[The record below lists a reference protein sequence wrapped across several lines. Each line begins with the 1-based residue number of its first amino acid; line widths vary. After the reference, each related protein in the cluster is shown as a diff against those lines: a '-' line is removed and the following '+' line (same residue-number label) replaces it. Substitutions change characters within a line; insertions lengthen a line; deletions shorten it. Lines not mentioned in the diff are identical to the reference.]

1 MRRIALIAGALT
13 ICFGIALVWLEVAK
27 LADDERDVAGNVMSL
42 QDSLDTYLVQST
54 LVHHQKAHFELCAE
68 AVVMEGWAARAVTIW
83 FLNEDGTRD
92 QVRRIRFSDLV
103 QRMEQQGDAFC
114 VNVVHWDSVLIAGEY
129 AVGVDIG
136 AIPDSEDDTRIRARI
151 LSWRAASFPGRAGIL
166 VLLFGIVL
174 IAFGFTQ
181 PVIRSGTKTF
191 IDKGDAGDDLGDTG
205 APPEWKHA
213 PGNVMVR
220 VALGITAVVATML
233 GLAFVRG
240 GSVMIPVRG
249 LVICLVQLSL
259 AFALVHPRRLAPGT
273 APPPGQ
279 TRAEALALV
288 GLRPD
293 SRWKRAGG
301 WVLLI
306 VAGVVIFRVGR
317 LVAGFIPSTGLA
329 PIEAALAAPSGSLA
343 IGLIATLA
351 PLAEEI
357 FFRGFVYTALE
368 NRFGKNVAFVASWG
382 LFAVAHLPQ
391 QWGAW
396 GAFASVALAGFA
408 FTLIRRLT
416 GSSLASGVAHVTHN
430 GFINVLALL

>member
-13 ICFGIALVWLEVAK
+13 ICAGIGLVWLEVVK
-27 LADDERDVAGNVMSL
+27 LAQDERDVAGDVMSL
-42 QDSLDTYLVQST
+42 ADSIDTYLVQT
-54 LVHHQKAHFELCAE
+54 RLAHHQQAHFELCGE
-68 AVVMEGWAARAVTIW
+68 GVVIEGWSARAVTIW

-92 QVRRIRFSDLV
+92 QVRRIRFTDLMN
-103 QRMEQQGDAFC
+103 RMERQGDAFC

-129 AVGVDIG
+129 ALSVDIG
-136 AIPDSEDDTRIRARI
+136 VAPEGESDTRIRARI
-151 LSWRAASFPGRAGIL
+151 LSWRSASFPGRAGIL
-166 VLLFGIVL
+166 VLLFGIAL
-174 IAFGFTQ
+174 IAFGFTR
-181 PVIRSGTKTF
+181 PVIFAGSKTF
-191 IDKGDAGDDLGDTG
+191 GDAGEGLGDTG
-205 APPEWKHA
+205 PPPEWKHA

-220 VALGITAVVATML
+220 VGLGILMVVGVML
-233 GLAFVRG
+233 GLAFVPG

-249 LVICLVQLSL
+249 LAICLVQLAL

-273 APPPGQ
+273 APPAGQ

-288 GLRPD
+288 GLRSD
-293 SRWKRAGG
+293 VLWKRIGG
-301 WVLLI
+301 WAAIV

-317 LVAGFIPSTGLA
+317 LVAGLIPSTGVA

-357 FFRGFVYTALE
+357 FFRGFVYTTLE
-368 NRFGKNVAFVASWG
+368 NRFGKKVAFAASWT

-408 FTLIRRLT
+408 FTLIRRVT
-416 GSSLASGVAHVTHN
+416 GSSLASGVAHVSHN
-430 GFINVLALL
+430 GIINVLALL

>member
-13 ICFGIALVWLEVAK
+13 ICAGIALVWLEVAK
-27 LADDERDVAGNVMSL
+27 LAEDERDVPGEVMSL
-42 QDSLDTYLVQST
+42 ADSVDTYLVQSH
-54 LVHHQKAHFELCAE
+54 LVHHQQAHFELCGE
-68 AVVMEGWAARAVTIW
+68 GVVMEAWAARAVTIW

-92 QVRRIRFSDLV
+92 QVRRLRFSDLM
-103 QRMEQQGDAFC
+103 QRMERQGDAFC
-114 VNVVHWDSVLIAGEY
+114 VNVVHWDSVLIPGEY

-136 AIPDSEDDTRIRARI
+136 AVPDSESGTRIRARI
-151 LSWRAASFPGRAGIL
+151 MAWRAASFPGRAGIL
-166 VLLFGIVL
+166 VLLFGIAL

-181 PVIRSGTKTF
+181 PVIHSGTKTF
-191 IDKGDAGDDLGDTG
+191 GDAGDDLGDTG
-205 APPEWKHA
+205 SPPEWKQA

-220 VALGITAVVATML
+220 VALGITAVVAVML

-249 LVICLVQLSL
+249 LAICLVQLAL

-273 APPPGQ
+273 APPAGQ

-293 SRWKRAGG
+293 AWWKRAGG
-301 WVLLI
+301 WVLLV

-317 LVAGFIPSTGLA
+317 LVAGLIPSTGVA

-357 FFRGFVYTALE
+357 FFRGFVYTTLE
-368 NRFGKNVAFVASWG
+368 NRFGKNAAFIVSWV

-408 FTLIRRLT
+408 FTLIRRMT
-416 GSSLASGVAHVTHN
+416 GSSLASGVAHVSHN

>member
-13 ICFGIALVWLEVAK
+13 ICAGIALVWLEVAK
-27 LADDERDVAGNVMSL
+27 LAKDERDVPGEVMSL
-42 QDSLDTYLVQST
+42 AESVDTYLVQSD
-54 LVHHQKAHFELCAE
+54 LAHHQQAHFELCGEGVDME
-68 AVVMEGWAARAVTIW
+68 AWAARAVTIW

-92 QVRRIRFSDLV
+92 QVRRIRFSDLI
-103 QRMEQQGDAFC
+103 QRMERQDDAFC
-114 VNVVHWDSVLIAGEY
+114 VNVVHWDSVLIPGDY

-136 AIPDSEDDTRIRARI
+136 AIPDGEEDTRIRARI
-151 LSWRAASFPGRAGIL
+151 LSWRAASFQGRAGIL
-166 VLLFGIVL
+166 VLLFGIAL

-181 PVIRSGTKTF
+181 PVIHSGTKTF
-191 IDKGDAGDDLGDTG
+191 ADDDGDPGAGA

-220 VALGITAVVATML
+220 VALGITAVVAVML

-249 LVICLVQLSL
+249 LAICLVQLGL

-293 SRWKRAGG
+293 ARWKRVGG
-301 WVLLI
+301 WVLLV
-306 VAGVVIFRVGR
+306 VAGVLIFRVGR
-317 LVAGFIPSTGLA
+317 LVAGLIPSTGVA

-368 NRFGKNVAFVASWG
+368 NRFGKNVAFVASWL

-408 FTLIRRLT
+408 FTLIRRMT
-416 GSSLASGVAHVTHN
+416 GSSLASGVAHVSHN

>member
-13 ICFGIALVWLEVAK
+13 ICLGIALVWLDVAK
-27 LADDERDVAGNVMSL
+27 LAQDERDVPGPVMDLAESV
-42 QDSLDTYLVQST
+42 DAYLVQT
-54 LVHHQKAHFELCAE
+54 DLAHHQQAHFELCGE
-68 AVVMEGWAARAVTIW
+68 DVVMEGWEARAVTIW
-83 FLNEDGTRD
+83 YLNDDGTRD

-103 QRMEQQGDAFC
+103 HRMERQGDAFC

-129 AVGVDIG
+129 ALGVDIG
-136 AIPDSEDDTRIRARI
+136 EIPENEGDTRIRARI
-151 LSWRAASFPGRAGIL
+151 LSWRAASFQGRAGIL
-166 VLLFGIVL
+166 VLLFGIAL
-174 IAFGFTQ
+174 LAFGFTQ
-181 PVIRSGTKTF
+181 PVVRSGAAVFETKENE
-191 IDKGDAGDDLGDTG
+191 DE
-205 APPEWKHA
+205 PPREWKQA
-213 PGNVMVR
+213 PGNVLVR
-220 VALGITAVVATML
+220 VSLGVLAVVAIML

-240 GSVMIPVRG
+240 GSTMIPVRG
-249 LVICLVQLSL
+249 LAIALGQIAL

-288 GLRPD
+288 GLRPEA
-293 SRWKRAGG
+293 RWKRALG
-301 WVLLI
+301 WTGLVL
-306 VAGVVIFRVGR
+306 AGVLIFRLGR
-317 LVAGFIPSTGLA
+317 LVAGLVPSTGVA

-368 NRFGKNVAFVASWG
+368 SRFGKNVAFGASWL

-396 GAFASVALAGFA
+396 GAFASVAIAGFA
-408 FTLIRRLT
+408 FTLIRRFT
-416 GSSLASGVAHVTHN
+416 GSSLASGVAHVSHN
-430 GFINVLALL
+430 GFINVLALLG